1 MSDQSNSSLEELDG
15 MEGSNEEG
23 EETTIS
29 ISWIKQIKQISNNW
43 MPLFG
48 IELCCSKA
56 LSILAWK
63 PYANFGV
70 KFFIPNDV
78 PFICLPRLLQL
89 LDAKLYMYEF
99 FGWRNRLTS
108 DWVSEYY

>member
-48 IELCCSKA
+48 ITLCAFKLLQGPLHSG
-56 LSILAWK
+56 LE

-78 PFICLPRLLQL
+78 PLSCLSRLLPL
-89 LDAKLYMYEF
+89 LDAKL
-99 FGWRNRLTS
+99 
-108 DWVSEYY
+108 

>member
-48 IELCCSKA
+48 IKLCAFK
-56 LSILAWK
+56 
-63 PYANFGV
+63 
-70 KFFIPNDV
+70 
-78 PFICLPRLLQL
+78 LLQGPL
-89 LDAKLYMYEF
+89 HSGLEALRQFWSKVFYPE
-99 FGWRNRLTS
+99 WRS
-108 DWVSEYY
+108 I